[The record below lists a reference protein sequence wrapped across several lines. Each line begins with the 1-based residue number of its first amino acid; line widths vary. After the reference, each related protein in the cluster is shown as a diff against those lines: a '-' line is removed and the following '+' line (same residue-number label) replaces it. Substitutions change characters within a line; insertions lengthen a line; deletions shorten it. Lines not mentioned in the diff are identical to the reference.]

1 MFSSM
6 SSKVSVASF
15 FKNYKKNPLEETL
28 LLLSPIVSNL
38 VTCEFLLV
46 VDYHRGSRIEMV
58 YYPPYPW
65 GVCPQMSQIP
75 CVDSHNSVDCFLHL
89 LDIFREYFRNQQKS
103 RLGIVIY
110 MPCPR
115 GVYHLKYP
123 PPIMGLPSWEVD
135 LRGQTPRGSPMCGL
149 SIEWF
154 DNVKTDALAIMI
166 QPEAC
171 SALIPEHNWNI
182 ARIANA
188 VQCHN

>member
-6 SSKVSVASF
+6 SSKVSVFNLSLRII
-15 FKNYKKNPLEETL
+15 KKIPLEATP

-115 GVYHLKYP
+115 GVYHLKSHHGRW
-123 PPIMGLPSWEVD
+123 I
-135 LRGQTPRGSPMCGL
+135 
-149 SIEWF
+149 
-154 DNVKTDALAIMI
+154 
-166 QPEAC
+166 
-171 SALIPEHNWNI
+171 
-182 ARIANA
+182 
-188 VQCHN
+188 